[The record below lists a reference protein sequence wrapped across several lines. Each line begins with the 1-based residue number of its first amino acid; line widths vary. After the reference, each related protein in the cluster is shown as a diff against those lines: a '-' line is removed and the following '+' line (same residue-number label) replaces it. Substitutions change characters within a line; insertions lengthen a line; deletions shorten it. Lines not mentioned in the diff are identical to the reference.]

1 MLIVVMINNISTQM
15 LIVTHDMQLYT
26 VYTNTW

>member
-1 MLIVVMINNISTQM
+1 MFIIVTQM

>member
-1 MLIVVMINNISTQM
+1 MLIIATQM